1 VRTALTWAPDVVLC
15 DIGLPSLDGWEVAR
29 ALRRHLAADQT
40 LLIAITAYGT
50 EMDRRRSQEAGFDCH
65 LVKPVDLEVL
75 ESLLAKG

>member
-1 VRTALTWAPDVVLC
+1 MERVKLTVEARKA
-15 DIGLPSLDGWEVAR
+15 GKSSSAR

-40 LLIAITAYGT
+40 RLIAITAYGT

-75 ESLLAKG
+75 QDLLSQLPKGR